1 MMSSKNR
8 VVVITGASSGIG
20 RATALRFAKAG
31 ASLVLA
37 SRREHALTELAQE
50 CERVGAQGAI
60 AVPTDTAD
68 AESVKAVADA
78 AVERF
83 GRIDV
88 WVNNAA
94 VGLYAPFLD
103 VPLDDFRRVID
114 VNVMGYVYGAR
125 AALDVMNK
133 QGKGVLINVSSIVG
147 EVPQPYSSAYGMSKA
162 AVRSLGASLRS
173 EQLLKK
179 TKGIKVSTIM
189 PAAIDTPF
197 FRHAANYT
205 GRKVLAMPPVFSA
218 DKVART
224 IVNVSKVPRS
234 EVAVGATSKA
244 MVRQHRKTP
253 KSVEA
258 QMAMQVEKSHLGRRQ
273 TAGDTSGTLYTPD
286 TNPADAEVTGGWH
299 GKQRLARRRV
309 LGGAALVASAIA
321 LWKSRTVRAF
331 VIRRYLQ
338 PVLMVAGLAAEKRP
352 QRNRFQRLL
361 RLS

>member
-1 MMSSKNR
+1 MSPKNR

-20 RATALRFAKAG
+20 RATALRFAKTG

-37 SRREHALTELAQE
+37 SRREHALTELAQQ
-50 CERVGAQGAI
+50 CERLGAQGTLV
-60 AVPTDTAD
+60 VPTDTAD
-68 AESVKAVADA
+68 PDSVQALAAA
-78 AVERF
+78 AVDRF
-83 GRIDV
+83 GQIDV

-94 VGLYAPFLD
+94 VGVYAPFLD

-114 VNVMGYVYGAR
+114 VNLMGYVYGAR
-125 AALDVMNK
+125 AALEQMNK

-147 EVPQPYSSAYGMSKA
+147 EIPQPYSSAYGMSKA

-179 TKGIKVSTIM
+179 TRGIKVSTIM

-205 GRKVLAMPPVFSA
+205 GRRVLAMPPVYSA

-224 IVNVSKVPRS
+224 IVNVAKAPRS

-244 MVRQHRKTP
+244 MVQQHRKTP
-253 KSVEA
+253 KAVEA
-258 QMAMQVEKSHLGRRQ
+258 QMAVQVDKSHLGDAG
-273 TAGDTSGTLYTPD
+273 TAEDTSGTLYSPD
-286 TNPADAEVTGGWH
+286 QNPADAEITGGWH
-299 GKQRLARRRV
+299 GKQRLGRRRI
-309 LGGAALVASAIA
+309 LGGAALAASAIA
-321 LWKSRTVRAF
+321 LWRSPKARTF
-331 VIRRYLQ
+331 VIAKYMR
-338 PVLMVAGLAAEKRP
+338 PVLMLAGLATEKQPR
-352 QRNRFQRLL
+352 RNRFQRLL